1 MKRAIR
7 HIRRFIRP
15 WSLFTLIWCS
25 MLSHAADSV
34 IAPKITPKR
43 YSGEKLSI
51 NFQNIE
57 VRSVL
62 QVIAEFRRL
71 NMVVSDAVTGS
82 LTLKLKDTPWD
93 QALDIILQ
101 TRGLGMHQ
109 SGNVMYIAPREE
121 LAAKEQ
127 ADLEARKKIS
137 DLEPIRTQSYQLNYT
152 KAKEVANGLRGLP
165 IGAGASSGITPSL
178 SYGSTSSN
186 INVRSILSNR
196 GSVIP
201 DERTN
206 QLFVTDI
213 ADKLKEVEQLI
224 AKIDVPVRQVMI
236 EARIVE
242 ANDTFG
248 KSLGVKLGINEN
260 RLTPNAGVPL
270 GHNGRITFGGNLAAV
285 GAQTGQ
291 PDTLATYSNTQLI
304 NLPANKVNNF
314 DPATFALSIFG
325 ATSNRF
331 LNLELSALEADG
343 QGKVVSSPRIV
354 TADKVEAYINQGYKI
369 PFNQAS
375 TSGATSVQFIEAG
388 LRLKVTPQITPEGN
402 VILDVMVN
410 KDSLGNLTPVGRE
423 INTKEVKTQVLV
435 DNGGTVVIGGIY
447 EQEENTSQA
456 KVPLLGDLPV
466 LGQLFKNNT
475 RDTRRTELLVFLTPR
490 ILFEKP

>member
-1 MKRAIR
+1 MKIHLCR
-7 HIRRFIRP
+7 
-15 WSLFTLIWCS
+15 WVLITILMGS
-25 MLSHAADSV
+25 VPVHAADQTHAEKHYLGS
-34 IAPKITPKR
+34 
-43 YSGEKLSI
+43 KLSL

-62 QVIAEFRRL
+62 QVIAEFTHL
-71 NMVVSDAVTGS
+71 NMVVSDSISGAVT
-82 LTLKLKDTPWD
+82 LRLKDIPWD

-101 TRGLGMHQ
+101 SRGLGMQ
-109 SGNVMYIAPREE
+109 QNGNVLYIAPREE

-127 ADLEARKKIS
+127 ADLEARKKLA

-152 KAKEVANGLRGLP
+152 KAREVANGLRGFP
-165 IGAGASSGITPSL
+165 IGASSVA
-178 SYGSTSSN
+178 TSSITSSSSSSVAGN
-186 INVRSILSNR
+186 IRSILSSR

-213 ADKLKEVEQLI
+213 SVKLKEVEDLI
-224 AKIDVPVRQVMI
+224 AKIDVPVRQVLI

-242 ANDTFG
+242 ANDSFS
-248 KSLGVKLGINEN
+248 KSLGVKLGVNEN
-260 RLTPNAGVPL
+260 RLTSNAGVAL
-270 GHNGRITFGGNLAAV
+270 GNQGRMTIGGNMAAV

-291 PDTLATYSNTQLI
+291 PDTLATFANTQLV

-354 TADKVEAYINQGYKI
+354 TADKVEAYINQGFKI
-369 PFNQAS
+369 PFQQS
-375 TSGATSVQFIEAG
+375 TTSGATSVQLIEAG

-402 VILDVMVN
+402 IILDVMVN

-447 EQEENTSQA
+447 EQEENTGQA
-456 KVPLLGDLPV
+456 KVPVLGDLPV
-466 LGQLFKNNT
+466 LGNLFKNKT

-490 ILFEKP
+490 ILLEKQ

>member
-1 MKRAIR
+1 MKRY
-7 HIRRFIRP
+7 IRP
-15 WSLFTLIWCS
+15 WSLFTLMLCS
-25 MLSHAADSV
+25 TLSHAADSM
-34 IAPKITPKR
+34 IAPKL

-71 NMVVSDAVTGS
+71 NIVVSDAVTGS

-101 TRGLGMHQ
+101 ARGLGMHQ
-109 SGNVMYIAPREE
+109 SGNVMYIATRDE

-137 DLEPIRTQSYQLNYT
+137 DLEPLRTQSYQLNYT

-165 IGAGASSGITPSL
+165 IGAGSGFTPAP
-178 SYGSTSSN
+178 STTTGSSN
-186 INVRSILSNR
+186 IRSILSNR

-213 ADKLKEVEQLI
+213 TDKLKEVEQLI
-224 AKIDVPVRQVMI
+224 TKIDVPVRQVMI

-242 ANDTFG
+242 ANDVFG
-248 KSLGVKLGINEN
+248 KSLGLKLGVNEN
-260 RLTPNAGVPL
+260 RLMSNAGVAL
-270 GHNGRITFGGNLAAV
+270 GNRGRITVGGNLAAV

-325 ATSNRF
+325 AASNRF

-466 LGQLFKNNT
+466 LGKLFKNNT
-475 RDTRRTELLVFLTPR
+475 HDSRRTELLIFLTPR